1 MNQAKSVAKTKVIR
15 PKILYYG
22 MPVILL
28 NTLNEDGT
36 VNISPMSS
44 SWALGD
50 SIVLGIG
57 PGSKALENVQ
67 RHPECVINVPG
78 PDLWKQVEKL
88 APYTGRSPVPD
99 FKKQMGFT
107 YHKDKFELS
116 GLTPVPSMAVQPT
129 RIAECPLQ
137 IEAQI
142 RHIRISDS
150 ALPFAI
156 VETQAIQVH
165 AHEEMIIGEHHIN
178 PNQWSPLIYNF
189 RHYFGLGPALGKTFK
204 SET

>member
-1 MNQAKSVAKTKVIR
+1 
-15 PKILYYG
+15 

-28 NTLNEDGT
+28 NTLNKDGT

-44 SWALGD
+44 SRALGA

-78 PDLWKQVEKL
+78 PELWEHVERL
-88 APYTGRSPVPD
+88 APYTGRNPVPN
-99 FKKQMGFT
+99 FKKQMGFM
-107 YHKDKFELS
+107 YRKDKYELS
-116 GLTPVPSMAVQPT
+116 GLTPAASMTVQPT

-137 IEAQI
+137 IEARV

-150 ALPFAI
+150 ALPFAV
-156 VETQAIQVH
+156 VETQAVHVH
-165 AHEEMIIGEHHIN
+165 AHEEIIIEEHHIN
-178 PNQWSPLIYNF
+178 PNQWSPHISNF
-189 RHYFGLGPALGKTFK
+189 RRYFGLGSALGTTFN